1 MNKVILFGRLTRDPE
16 LRSTATGK
24 STCSFS
30 LAVRRGYKNANG
42 EYVTDFI
49 NCTAWNNTAEFV
61 SKYFKKGQQMVAYGL
76 IQTRKWD
83 DNGTTRYA
91 TDVLVDEVE
100 FAGKNDKN
108 SDSKEASVPN
118 DIGDL
123 PMPDMG
129 SVNDD
134 DLPF

>member
-1 MNKVILFGRLTRDPE
+1 MNNVSLIGRLTRDPE
-16 LRSTATGK
+16 LRSTTSGI

-30 LAVRRGYKNANG
+30 LAVQRDYKNANG
-42 EYVTDFI
+42 EYEADFI
-49 NCTAWNNTAEFV
+49 NCVAWRQTAEFI
-61 SKYFKKGQQMVAYGL
+61 SKYFKKGQQMGVCGS
-76 IQTRKWD
+76 IRTRKWD

-91 TDVLVDEVE
+91 TDVMVGKTSFV
-100 FAGKNDKN
+100 GKNN
-108 SDSKEASVPN
+108 GSSDNKSTSVPN

-123 PMPDMG
+123 PMPDMR